1 MDDASRYI
9 TGYGIFSN
17 AAGANAAGVREAAA
31 KRGKPAAVLAD
42 RGARFCAE
50 SEGKKCGAAEARP

>member
-50 SEGKKCGAAEARP
+50 GKKRGAAGARP